1 MCQRVWEALFDS
13 EDVIHNFANRG
24 VSFNRSLES
33 IPQVVPKHLLSKL
46 PLFRITD
53 ACVLQ
58 MRQAWPG
65 AGQAGAGGRGC
76 ERLSLGLSSTRSQGH

>member
-1 MCQRVWEALFDS
+1 MCQRGWEALS
-13 EDVIHNFANRG
+13 EDVIPNFANTG

-46 PLFRITD
+46 PSFRITD

-58 MRQAWPG
+58 MRQA
-65 AGQAGAGGRGC
+65 
-76 ERLSLGLSSTRSQGH
+76 